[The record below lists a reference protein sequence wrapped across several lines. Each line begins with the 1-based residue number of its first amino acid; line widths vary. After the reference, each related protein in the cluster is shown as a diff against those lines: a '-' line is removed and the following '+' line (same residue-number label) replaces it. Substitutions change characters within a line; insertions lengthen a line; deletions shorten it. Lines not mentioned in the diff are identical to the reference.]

1 MMIGNRG
8 KRILGAGLTAM
19 AMVVAGSAMAQ
30 SYPTRPITVLDNVP
44 GGALEALKRA
54 LLAKIKDNT
63 GATVLY
69 EGRGGGGGAPG
80 LQAVKNAAP
89 DGYTFGMTY
98 QSALS
103 LNPLIQT
110 ELNMDPIN
118 DFTHVS
124 KIWTSFNVW
133 GAKIDSPYKDIRDLA
148 AAAKAKPESIKIGI
162 FGAGNKLFIAQV
174 EEKTGA
180 KFLQIPYKTLTD
192 ALTATMG
199 GQIDAH
205 FDSPSSVLAQKTRVK
220 AMVYGGSPVPAV
232 FAGVPS
238 SKDVYGVDTG
248 SWTGVVGPAKTP
260 DAIVQWMDRE
270 LAKALS
276 DPKIAQTITDLS
288 LAPVPTGASVF
299 NSQLK
304 AEVQENRALLKKYPD
319 IR

>member
-1 MMIGNRG
+1 M
-8 KRILGAGLTAM
+8 
-19 AMVVAGSAMAQ
+19 
-30 SYPTRPITVLDNVP
+30 
-44 GGALEALKRA
+44 KRA
-54 LLAKIKDNT
+54 LLAKVKDNT

-89 DGYTFGMTY
+89 DGYTYGMTY

-110 ELNMDPIN
+110 ELNMDALS
-118 DFTHVS
+118 DFVHVT

-148 AAAKAKPESIKIGI
+148 AVAKARPESIKIGI
-162 FGAGNKLFIAQV
+162 FGAGNKLFVAQV

-220 AMVYGGSPVPAV
+220 AMVYGGAPVPAV

-238 SKDVYGVDTG
+238 SRDVYGVDTG

-260 DAIVQWMDRE
+260 DAQLQWMERE
-270 LAKALS
+270 LAKALN

-288 LAPVPTGASVF
+288 LAMVPTGAAVF
-299 NSQLK
+299 NSQLRT
-304 AEVQENRALLKKYPD
+304 EVQENRALLKKYPD

>member
-1 MMIGNRG
+1 MMGNRG
-8 KRILGAGLTAM
+8 RLSLRAGMTAV
-19 AMVVAGSAMAQ
+19 ALLVAGSALAQ

-54 LLAKIKDNT
+54 LLAKVKDNT

-89 DGYTFGMTY
+89 DGYTYGMTY

-110 ELNMDPIN
+110 ELNMDALS
-118 DFTHVS
+118 DFVHVT

-148 AAAKAKPESIKIGI
+148 AVAKARPESIKIGI
-162 FGAGNKLFIAQV
+162 FGAGNKLFVAQV

-205 FDSPSSVLAQKTRVK
+205 FDSPSSVQAQKTRVK
-220 AMVYGGSPVPAV
+220 AMVYGGAPVPAV

-238 SKDVYGVDTG
+238 SRDVYGVDTG

-260 DAIVQWMDRE
+260 DAQLQWMERE
-270 LAKALS
+270 LAKALN

-288 LAPVPTGASVF
+288 LAMVPTGAAVF
-299 NSQLK
+299 NSQLRT
-304 AEVQENRALLKKYPD
+304 EVQENRALLKKYPD